1 MATFTHDPVTLAID
15 IGGTRLK
22 AGLLDASGTVV
33 AGPNRVDTPHPSG
46 PAAVVAALTQ
56 IVASLGRF
64 DRISVGFPGVVRSGR
79 VFTAPNLGTATWHSY
94 PLAADLSQRLDKPVR
109 MLNDASVQGLGVID
123 GEGLECVITLGTGI
137 GFALFEN
144 GLLAPHLEM
153 GQHPVRRD
161 MTYDQYLGN
170 AALRAVGRPK
180 WNRRLARALV
190 IIETLTTY
198 DTLLIGGGNAKVID
212 IDLPPNVRVVSN
224 AAGITGGV
232 RLWDPKVDE
241 VFAREGVDHRPP
253 PATVTP
259 APADP

>member
-1 MATFTHDPVTLAID
+1 
-15 IGGTRLK
+15 
-22 AGLLDASGTVV
+22 
-33 AGPNRVDTPHPSG
+33 
-46 PAAVVAALTQ
+46 
-56 IVASLGRF
+56 
-64 DRISVGFPGVVRSGR
+64 
-79 VFTAPNLGTATWHSY
+79 
-94 PLAADLSQRLDKPVR
+94 
-109 MLNDASVQGLGVID
+109 
-123 GEGLECVITLGTGI
+123 
-137 GFALFEN
+137 
-144 GLLAPHLEM
+144 
-153 GQHPVRRD
+153 
-161 MTYDQYLGN
+161 
-170 AALRAVGRPK
+170 LRAVGRPK